1 MALRKILRD
10 GDPTLKKT
18 ARPVTEFNDRLGE
31 LLDDMAETMLTA
43 DGLGLAGPQVG
54 VLRRV
59 VTVLDPKTDTVLEL
73 VNPEI
78 VATEGSVEG
87 PEGCLSFPGLY
98 GIVERPEKVTLRAH
112 DRNGV
117 LHEYVGEGIVARAF
131 CHETEH
137 LDGHL
142 FTERVTRYLDEEE
155 TAEAEG
161 EA

>member
-1 MALRKILRD
+1 MALRKILKE

-18 ARPVTEFNDRLGE
+18 ARPVTEFNDRLAE
-31 LLDDMAETMLTA
+31 LLDDMAETMISA

-59 VTVLDPKTDTVLEL
+59 VTVFDPETDKVLEL

-78 VATEGSVEG
+78 LTTEGNVEG

-98 GIVERPEKVTLRAH
+98 GIVARPDKVRVRAF
-112 DRNGV
+112 DRKGE
-117 LHEYVGEGIVARAF
+117 LHEYEGKGIVARAF

-142 FTERVTRYLDEEE
+142 FTERVIRYLNEDEAG
-155 TAEAEG
+155 AEA
-161 EA
+161 